1 MIGHEKENNL
11 KLFLDFDPCDECKTL
26 MTELS
31 KPEMLLADEK
41 TREDESAKF
50 LRHLTYNHSEIL
62 QAVIKDLPK
71 QKKEQEFDF
80 FK

>member
-1 MIGHEKENNL
+1 MRENGNKTDL
-11 KLFLDFDPCDECKTL
+11 KLYLDFNPCDECKT
-26 MTELS
+26 MMMDLS
-31 KPEMLLADEK
+31 RPEMLLADQK

-71 QKKEQEFDF
+71 QKKEQDFDF

>member
-1 MIGHEKENNL
+1 MIEHEKENNL
-11 KLFLDFDPCDECKTL
+11 KLFLDFDPCDECKKL
-26 MTELS
+26 MSELS
-31 KPEMLLADEK
+31 KPEMLNDEK

>member
-1 MIGHEKENNL
+1 MREVESKNIL
-11 KLFLDFDPCDECKTL
+11 KLYLDFNPCDECKTL
-26 MTELS
+26 MTDLTR
-31 KPEMLLADEK
+31 PEMLLADQK